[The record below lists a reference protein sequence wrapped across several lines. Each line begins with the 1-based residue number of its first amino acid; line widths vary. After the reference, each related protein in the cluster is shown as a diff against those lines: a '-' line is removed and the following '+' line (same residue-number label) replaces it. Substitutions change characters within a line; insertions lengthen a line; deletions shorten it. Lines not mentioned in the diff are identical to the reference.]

1 MAFDALE
8 VAVQIAAELR
18 VPLEKI
24 QRRDRDLAGQLRRA
38 TSSVALNIGEAR
50 RRDGKDRV
58 HLFRVAAGSAAEVRT
73 GLALAEAW
81 GYLGAVELES
91 VRSLLDR
98 QLAMLWRL
106 THQRRA

>member
-8 VAVQIAAELR
+8 VALQIAVELR
-18 VPLEKI
+18 APLERV

-50 RRDGKDRV
+50 RREGKDRA
-58 HLFRVAAGSAAEVRT
+58 HLFRVAAGSAAEVCT

-81 GYLGAVELES
+81 GYLGATELEIA
-91 VRSLLDR
+91 RSLLDR

-106 THQRRA
+106 THPRG